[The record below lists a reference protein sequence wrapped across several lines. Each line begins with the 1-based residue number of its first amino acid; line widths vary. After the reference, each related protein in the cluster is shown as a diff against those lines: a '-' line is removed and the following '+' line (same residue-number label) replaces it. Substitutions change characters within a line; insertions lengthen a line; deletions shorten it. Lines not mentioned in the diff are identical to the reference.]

1 MERISFPVTASKH
14 PYQCLLHYTNS
25 ILFLGQNSK
34 VIIME
39 SDHQFYRD
47 ILSMSCQIYA
57 KIFQLVLLSYL
68 LACVSRS
75 A

>member
-25 ILFLGQNSK
+25 ILFLGNGVRSS
-34 VIIME
+34 I
-39 SDHQFYRD
+39 YRD